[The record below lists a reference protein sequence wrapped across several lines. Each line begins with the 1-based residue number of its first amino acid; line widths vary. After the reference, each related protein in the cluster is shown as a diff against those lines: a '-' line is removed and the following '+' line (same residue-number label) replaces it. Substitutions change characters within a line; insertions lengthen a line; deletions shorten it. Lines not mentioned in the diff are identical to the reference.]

1 MAELGST
8 RADMGATQV
17 LKVVQEKPMSVYE
30 ILEIVY
36 KANRE
41 KGYDAVN
48 QLTGYLVSDDPTY
61 ITSYNDARK
70 LVRRLERDE
79 IIEEL
84 ISSYVKSKGW
94 DKL

>member
-1 MAELGST
+1 MADL
-8 RADMGATQV
+8 GATQV
-17 LKVVQEKPMSVYE
+17 LKVVQDKPMSVDD

-36 KANRE
+36 KANKE

-48 QLTGYLVSDDPTY
+48 QITGSLVSDYPTY

-94 DKL
+94 DKD